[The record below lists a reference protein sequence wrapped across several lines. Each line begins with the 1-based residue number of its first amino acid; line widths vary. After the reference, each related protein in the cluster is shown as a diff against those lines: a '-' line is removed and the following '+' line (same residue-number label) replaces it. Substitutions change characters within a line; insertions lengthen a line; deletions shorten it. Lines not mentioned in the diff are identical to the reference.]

1 MTRLSVFMPVL
12 NEEASVGV
20 AIESVVAQAADD
32 PNLEIEVLVADG
44 YSADNT
50 ALVVAELSKADSRV
64 RLLWNA
70 SVTIPAGLNTCLAQS
85 TGEYIARVD
94 GHSEIDP
101 LYFTRALQW
110 LLKEPELG
118 GVGGHR
124 IGVASTPIGRA
135 ISLVLS
141 SPFGIGNSI
150 NHYSNQRQLTD
161 HASFGVYRAAAARQ
175 VGGWDEALLVNEDVD
190 FDHRLIAAGYKIGY
204 EPAMVFRWHVRE
216 TLPELFK
223 QFRRYGR
230 GKAAMVRKNGRSAVR
245 LRHLVP
251 PAAVVSGLLLLSGSL
266 IQPWLLVGTL
276 PYLCLVSLASV
287 LAYRRRVP
295 KEKTSWW
302 ALPAAF
308 ATTHT
313 AWGLGFLEGIAF
325 KLPPAHAS
333 GRADVRSSKPSDH
346 PGRQR
351 GSSRAATPPAGS
363 DAVSMKRDRATS
375 TPPT

>member
-12 NEEASVGV
+12 NEEASLSV
-20 AIESVVAQAADD
+20 AVESVLAQAADD

-44 YSADNT
+44 HSADNT
-50 ALVVAELSKADSRV
+50 ALVVAELAKADSRV
-64 RLLWNA
+64 RLLWNP
-70 SVTIPAGLNTCLAQS
+70 SVTIPAGLNACLAQS

-101 LYFTRALQW
+101 LYFTRALHW
-110 LLKEPELG
+110 LSREPELG

-124 IGVASTPIGRA
+124 VGVASTPVGRA
-135 ISLVLS
+135 IGLVLS

-150 NHYSNQRQLTD
+150 NHYSRQRQLTE
-161 HASFGVYRAAAARQ
+161 HASFGVYRAAAVHQ
-175 VGGWDEALLVNEDVD
+175 VRGWDETLLVNEDVD
-190 FDHRLIAAGYKIGY
+190 FDYRIIAAGYNIGY

-216 TLPELFK
+216 SLGELFK

-276 PYLCLVSLASV
+276 PYLCLVSVASV
-287 LAYRRRVP
+287 LAYRRRVRQ
-295 KEKTSWW
+295 EKTSWW

-308 ATTHT
+308 ATTHA
-313 AWGLGFLEGIAF
+313 AWGLGFLEGIVF

-333 GRADVRSSKPSDH
+333 GRTDVRYRNLLSIPD
-346 PGRQR
+346 GQR
-351 GSSRAATPPAGS
+351 ASSRGTTTAAGS
-363 DAVSMKRDRATS
+363 DAVSIKRDRATS

>member
-12 NEEASVGV
+12 NEEASVGL
-20 AIESVVAQAADD
+20 AIESVLAQAADD
-32 PNLEIEVLVADG
+32 PDLELEVLVADG

-50 ALVVAELSKADSRV
+50 ALVVAEVSKADSRV
-64 RLLWNA
+64 RLLWNP
-70 SVTIPAGLNTCLAQS
+70 SVSIPAGLNACLAQS

-94 GHSEIDP
+94 GHSEVDP

-110 LLKEPELG
+110 LSRETDLG

-135 ISLVLS
+135 IGLVLS

-150 NHYSNQRQLTD
+150 NHYSQHRQLTD
-161 HASFGVYRAAAARQ
+161 HASFGVYRAAAVHQ
-175 VGGWDEALLVNEDVD
+175 VRGWDEKLPVNEDVD
-190 FDHRLIAAGYKIGY
+190 FDHRIIAAGYKIGY

-216 TLPELFK
+216 SLRELFK

-245 LRHLVP
+245 LRHLAP
-251 PAAVVSGLLLLSGSL
+251 PAAVLSGLLLLSGSL
-266 IQPWLLVGTL
+266 IQPWLLIGTL
-276 PYLCLVSLASV
+276 PYLCLISVASV
-287 LAYRRRVP
+287 LVYRRRGC
-295 KEKTSWW
+295 EETTSWC

-308 ATTHT
+308 ITTHS
-313 AWGLGFLEGIAF
+313 AWGLGFLEGILL

-333 GRADVRSSKPSDH
+333 GRDDVRSSKPCDLTW
-346 PGRQR
+346 
-351 GSSRAATPPAGS
+351 ATRSG
-363 DAVSMKRDRATS
+363 
-375 TPPT
+375 